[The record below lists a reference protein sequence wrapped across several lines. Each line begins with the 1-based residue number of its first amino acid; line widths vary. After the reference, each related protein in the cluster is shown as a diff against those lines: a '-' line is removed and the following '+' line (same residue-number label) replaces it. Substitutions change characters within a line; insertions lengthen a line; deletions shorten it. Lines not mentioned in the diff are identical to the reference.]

1 MLNETICAIASA
13 SKEGAISIVR
23 LCGVEAYNI
32 ALGLSKK
39 SSIQPRVATLS
50 YIYDNCDN
58 PIDSVIII
66 YFKGPNSFNG
76 EDIVEL
82 QCHGGTMSASMIL
95 NRCLE
100 CGARL
105 AEPGEFTKLAV
116 INSKLTIDQA
126 EAINQLILANS
137 EKSARYLAKH
147 LQGSLKKMV
156 EKMRVSLIEALSFSE
171 VCIDYADEDL
181 PVDTIDRLRGK
192 ISKIADNLNYTL
204 KASVAREGLFQGF
217 KVSIIG
223 KPNVGKSSLLNKI
236 LNFERAIVSPIAGTT
251 RDTIEEQLKIG
262 GFVVRLVDTAG
273 IRDTQDEIEKIGI
286 EYSIKAF
293 NDSEIVLA
301 LFDSSREL
309 DEEDREIIRLIN
321 SDKSK
326 KIIVVF
332 TKSDLENVID
342 KTVFSNFNTIEYNK
356 NEQPIEIYRALE
368 AILNSSYDFEGDIL
382 INKRQIDAARN
393 AYNEV
398 ISSLEFLETLELE
411 LFSYHI
417 KEAIIHISS
426 ITKPY
431 DNEEMLDS
439 MFKNFCLGK

>member
-23 LCGVEAYNI
+23 LCGVEAYDI
-32 ALGLSKK
+32 ALKLSKK
-39 SSIQPRVATLS
+39 SSIHPRVATLS
-50 YIYDNCDN
+50 YIYDNQSN

-82 QCHGGTMSASMIL
+82 QCHGGTVSASMIL

-137 EKSARYLAKH
+137 EKSAKYLAKH

-156 EKMRVSLIEALSFSE
+156 DEMRASLIEALSFSE

-181 PVDTIDRLRGK
+181 PADTIDRLKNK
-192 ISKIADNLNYTL
+192 ISKIADTLNYTL
-204 KASVAREGLFQGF
+204 KASIAREGLFQGF

-236 LNFERAIVSPIAGTT
+236 LNFDRAIVSPVAGTT
-251 RDTIEEQLKIG
+251 RDTIEEHIKIG
-262 GFVVRLVDTAG
+262 GFSIRLVDTAG
-273 IRDTQDEIEKIGI
+273 IRNTQDEIEKIGI

-309 DEEDREIIRLIN
+309 DEEDGEIIKLIN
-321 SDKSK
+321 SDEGK

-332 TKSDLENVID
+332 TKSDLKNVID
-342 KTVFSNFNTIEYNK
+342 KSVFSKFQTIEYSQ

-368 AILNSSYDFEGDIL
+368 AVLDSSYDFEGDLL
-382 INKRQIDAARN
+382 INKRQIDAAKN
-393 AYNEV
+393 AYDEV
-398 ISSLEFLETLELE
+398 RNSLEFLETLELE
-411 LFSYHI
+411 FFSYHI

>member
-1 MLNETICAIASA
+1 MLDETICAIASA

-23 LCGVEAYNI
+23 LCGKDAYST
-32 ALGLSKK
+32 ALALSKK
-39 SSIQPRVATLS
+39 DSITPRNATLS
-50 YIYDNCDN
+50 YIYDASNN

-66 YFKGPNSFNG
+66 YFKGPNSYNG

-82 QCHGGTMSASMIL
+82 QCHGGVMSASLIL
-95 NRCLE
+95 SRCLE

-116 INSKLTIDQA
+116 LNSKLSIDQA
-126 EAINQLILANS
+126 EAINALINANS
-137 EKSARYLAKH
+137 EKSAKYLAKH
-147 LQGSLKKMV
+147 LQGSLGVMV
-156 EKMRVSLIEALSFSE
+156 DEMRSSLIDALSFSE

-181 PVDTIDRLRGK
+181 PADTIDRLKNK
-192 ISKIADNLNYTL
+192 IAKIADTLEYTV

-236 LNFERAIVSPIAGTT
+236 LNFERAIVSHIAGTT
-251 RDTIEEQLKIG
+251 RDTIEEQIKIG
-262 GFVVRLVDTAG
+262 GFAIRLVDTAG
-273 IRDTQDEIEKIGI
+273 IRKTEDEIERIGI

-293 NDSEIVLA
+293 NDAEIVLA
-301 LFDSSREL
+301 LFDSSRGL
-309 DEEDREIIRLIN
+309 DEEDEEIIRLIN
-321 SDKSK
+321 SDKKK
-326 KIIVVF
+326 KIIVVL
-332 TKSDLENVID
+332 TKSDLDIHIDRAVLEN
-342 KTVFSNFNTIEYNK
+342 FYTIQCSK
-356 NEQPIEIYRALE
+356 NENPVTIYKALE
-368 AILNSSYDFEGDIL
+368 RILEESYDYEGDIL
-382 INKRQIDAARN
+382 INKRQIEAATS
-393 AYNEV
+393 AFNEV
-398 ISSLEFLETLELE
+398 SSSLLFLDTLELE
-411 LFSYHI
+411 FFSYHV

>member
-1 MLNETICAIASA
+1 MLDETICAIASA

-23 LCGVEAYNI
+23 LCGKEAYDT
-32 ALGLSKK
+32 ALALSKK
-39 SSIQPRVATLS
+39 NSITPRNATLS
-50 YIYDNCDN
+50 YIYDASNN

-66 YFKGPNSFNG
+66 YFKGPNSYNG

-82 QCHGGTMSASMIL
+82 QCHGGVMSASLIL
-95 NRCLE
+95 SRCLE

-116 INSKLTIDQA
+116 LNSKITIDQA
-126 EAINQLILANS
+126 EAINALINANS
-137 EKSARYLAKH
+137 EKSAKYLAKH
-147 LQGSLKKMV
+147 LQGSLGVMV
-156 EKMRVSLIEALSFSE
+156 DEMRSSLIDALSFSE

-181 PVDTIDRLRGK
+181 PIDTIDKLKSK
-192 ISKIADNLNYTL
+192 ITKIADTLEYTV

-236 LNFERAIVSPIAGTT
+236 LNFERAIVSHIAGTT
-251 RDTIEEQLKIG
+251 RDTIEEQIKIG
-262 GFVVRLVDTAG
+262 GFAIRLVDTAG
-273 IRDTQDEIEKIGI
+273 IRKTEDEIERIGI

-293 NDSEIVLA
+293 NDAEIVLA

-309 DEEDREIIRLIN
+309 DEEDEEIIRLIN
-321 SDKSK
+321 SDKNK
-326 KIIVVF
+326 KIIIVL
-332 TKSDLENVID
+332 TKSDLGIHIDRAVLEN
-342 KTVFSNFNTIEYNK
+342 FHTIQYSK
-356 NEQPIEIYRALE
+356 NENPVTIYKALE
-368 AILNSSYDFEGDIL
+368 RILEESYDYEGDIL
-382 INKRQIDAARN
+382 INKRQIDSAIGAF
-393 AYNEV
+393 NEV
-398 ISSLEFLETLELE
+398 SSALLFLETLELE
-411 LFSYHI
+411 FFSYHI

-426 ITKPY
+426 IRKPY

>member
-23 LCGVEAYNI
+23 LCGAEAYDI
-32 ALGLSKK
+32 ALRLSNKI
-39 SSIQPRVATLS
+39 SICPRTATLA
-50 YIYDNCDN
+50 YIYDNQNN
-58 PIDSVIII
+58 PIDSVIVI

-100 CGARL
+100 SGARL
-105 AEPGEFTKLAV
+105 AQPGEFTKLAV

-137 EKSARYLAKH
+137 EKSAKYLAKH
-147 LQGSLKKMV
+147 LQGSLGKMV
-156 EKMRVSLIEALSFSE
+156 EEMRVSLIEALSFSE

-181 PVDTIDRLRGK
+181 PADTIDRLKDK
-192 ISKIADNLNYTL
+192 ISKIAESLDYTL
-204 KASVAREGLFQGF
+204 KASIAREGLFQGF

-236 LNFERAIVSPIAGTT
+236 LNFERAIVSPVAGTT

-262 GFVVRLVDTAG
+262 GFSIRLVDTAG
-273 IRDTQDEIEKIGI
+273 IRNTEDEIEKIGI

-321 SDKSK
+321 SDESK

-332 TKSDLENVID
+332 TKSDLGSAID
-342 KTVFSNFNTIEYNK
+342 KTVFSKFNTIDYSK
-356 NEQPIEIYRALE
+356 NEQPIDIYRELE
-368 AILNSSYDFEGDIL
+368 SVLDSSYDFEGDIL
-382 INKRQIDAARN
+382 INKRQIDAAKN

-398 ISSLEFLETLELE
+398 CSSLVFLETLELE
-411 LFSYHI
+411 FFSYHI

>member
-1 MLNETICAIASA
+1 MLDETICAIASA

-23 LCGVEAYNI
+23 LCGKDAYNT
-32 ALGLSKK
+32 ALTLSKK
-39 SSIQPRVATLS
+39 EYITPRNATLS
-50 YIYDNCDN
+50 YIYDASNN

-66 YFKGPNSFNG
+66 YFKGPNSYNG

-82 QCHGGTMSASMIL
+82 QCHGGVMSASLIL
-95 NRCLE
+95 SRCLE

-116 INSKLTIDQA
+116 LNSKLSIDQA
-126 EAINQLILANS
+126 EAINALINANS
-137 EKSARYLAKH
+137 EKSAKYLAKH
-147 LQGSLKKMV
+147 LQGSLGVMV
-156 EKMRVSLIEALSFSE
+156 NEMRSSLVDALSFSE
-171 VCIDYADEDL
+171 ACIDYADEDL
-181 PVDTIDRLRGK
+181 PEDTIDRLKNK
-192 ISKIADNLNYTL
+192 IAKIADTLEYTV

-236 LNFERAIVSPIAGTT
+236 LNFERAIVSHIAGTT
-251 RDTIEEQLKIG
+251 RDTIEEQIKIG
-262 GFVVRLVDTAG
+262 GFAIRLVDTAG
-273 IRDTQDEIEKIGI
+273 IRKTEDEIERIGI

-293 NDSEIVLA
+293 NDAEIVLA

-309 DEEDREIIRLIN
+309 DEEDEEIIRLIN
-321 SDKSK
+321 SDKNK
-326 KIIVVF
+326 KIIVVL
-332 TKSDLENVID
+332 TKSDLDIHIDRAVLEN
-342 KTVFSNFNTIEYNK
+342 FHTIQYSK
-356 NEQPIEIYRALE
+356 NENPVTIYKALE
-368 AILNSSYDFEGDIL
+368 RILEESYDYEGDIL
-382 INKRQIDAARN
+382 INKRQIEAATS
-393 AYNEV
+393 ASNEV
-398 ISSLEFLETLELE
+398 SSSLLFLDTLELE
-411 LFSYHI
+411 FFSYHI

>member
-1 MLNETICAIASA
+1 MLDETICAIASA

-23 LCGVEAYNI
+23 LCGKDAYAT
-32 ALGLSKK
+32 ALTLSKK
-39 SSIQPRVATLS
+39 DSITPRNATLS
-50 YIYDNCDN
+50 YIYDASNN

-66 YFKGPNSFNG
+66 YFKDPNSYNG

-82 QCHGGTMSASMIL
+82 QCHGGVMSASLIL
-95 NRCLE
+95 SRCLE
-100 CGARL
+100 NGVRL

-116 INSKLTIDQA
+116 LNSKLSIDQA
-126 EAINQLILANS
+126 EAINALINANS
-137 EKSARYLAKH
+137 EKSAKYLAKH
-147 LQGSLKKMV
+147 LQGSLGVMV
-156 EKMRVSLIEALSFSE
+156 DEMRSSLIDALSFSE

-181 PVDTIDRLRGK
+181 PTDTIDRLKNK
-192 ISKIADNLNYTL
+192 IAKIADTLEYTV

-236 LNFERAIVSPIAGTT
+236 LNFERAIVSHIAGTT
-251 RDTIEEQLKIG
+251 RDTIEEQIKIG
-262 GFVVRLVDTAG
+262 GFAIRLVDTAG
-273 IRDTQDEIEKIGI
+273 IRKTEDEIERIGI

-293 NDSEIVLA
+293 NDAEIVLA

-309 DEEDREIIRLIN
+309 DEEDEEIIRLIN
-321 SDKSK
+321 SDKNK
-326 KIIVVF
+326 KIIVVL
-332 TKSDLENVID
+332 TKSDLDIHIDRTILEN
-342 KTVFSNFNTIEYNK
+342 FHTIQYSK
-356 NEQPIEIYRALE
+356 NENPITIYKALE
-368 AILNSSYDFEGDIL
+368 CILEESYDYEGDIL
-382 INKRQIDAARN
+382 INKRQIEAAIG
-393 AYNEV
+393 AFNEV
-398 ISSLEFLETLELE
+398 SSALLFLDTLELE
-411 LFSYHI
+411 FFSYHI

>member
-1 MLNETICAIASA
+1 MLDETICAIASA

-23 LCGVEAYNI
+23 LCGKDAYNT
-32 ALGLSKK
+32 ALALSKK
-39 SSIQPRVATLS
+39 DSIAPRNATLS
-50 YIYDNCDN
+50 YIYDASNN

-66 YFKGPNSFNG
+66 YFKGPNSYNG

-82 QCHGGTMSASMIL
+82 QCHGGAMSASLIL
-95 NRCLE
+95 SRCLE
-100 CGARL
+100 SGARL

-116 INSKLTIDQA
+116 LNSKLGIDQA
-126 EAINQLILANS
+126 EAINALINANS
-137 EKSARYLAKH
+137 EKSAKYLAKH
-147 LQGSLKKMV
+147 LQGSLGIMV
-156 EKMRVSLIEALSFSE
+156 DEMRSSLIDALSFSE

-181 PVDTIDRLRGK
+181 PADTIDRLKNK
-192 ISKIADNLNYTL
+192 IAKIADTLEYTV

-236 LNFERAIVSPIAGTT
+236 LNFERAIVSHIAGTT
-251 RDTIEEQLKIG
+251 RDTIEEQIKIG
-262 GFVVRLVDTAG
+262 GFAIRLVDTAG
-273 IRDTQDEIEKIGI
+273 IRKTEDEIERIGI

-293 NDSEIVLA
+293 NDAEIVLA

-309 DEEDREIIRLIN
+309 DEEDEEIIRLIN
-321 SDKSK
+321 SDKNK
-326 KIIVVF
+326 KIIVVL
-332 TKSDLENVID
+332 TKSDLDVHIDRAVLEN
-342 KTVFSNFNTIEYNK
+342 FHTIQYSK
-356 NEQPIEIYRALE
+356 NENPVTIYKALGR
-368 AILNSSYDFEGDIL
+368 ILEESYDYEGDIL
-382 INKRQIDAARN
+382 INKRQIEAATS
-393 AYNEV
+393 ACNEV
-398 ISSLEFLETLELE
+398 SSSLLFLDTLELE
-411 LFSYHI
+411 FFSYHI

>member
-23 LCGVEAYNI
+23 LCGVEAYDI

-39 SSIQPRVATLS
+39 SSIHPRVATLS
-50 YIYDNCDN
+50 YIYDNCNN

-82 QCHGGTMSASMIL
+82 QCHGGVMSASMIL

-137 EKSARYLAKH
+137 EKSAKYLAKH

-156 EKMRVSLIEALSFSE
+156 EEMRVSLIEALSFSE

-181 PVDTIDRLRGK
+181 PADTIDRLRGK

-321 SDKSK
+321 SDESK

-368 AILNSSYDFEGDIL
+368 AILDSSYDFEGDIL

-411 LFSYHI
+411 FFSYHI